1 MAEPSEFRQ
10 QTFTPPPGAVDLL
23 LIRHG
28 ESAAARDGELFALV
42 DGQGDPELHPEGR
55 VQAERVADRL
65 QHEPLDAVYIST
77 MRRTAETAAPLLARK
92 GIEPVVLAELREVHL
107 GEWEGGLLRKKAA
120 EGDPTFLAVQAEER
134 WDAIP
139 GAEPH
144 EAFRARVQ
152 AAVATIAERHPGQRV
167 AVFTHGAWIGE
178 LMAIAS
184 GSRPMAFLG
193 ADNASISQV
202 IVMGDRWIVRRF
214 NDTSHLTEHLTEAA
228 QAPT

>member
-1 MAEPSEFRQ
+1 MAPPNEFRQ
-10 QTFTPPPGAVDLL
+10 QTFTAPPGAVELL
-23 LIRHG
+23 LVRHG
-28 ESAAARDGELFALV
+28 ESAAAREGELFALV
-42 DGQGDPELHPEGR
+42 DGQGDPELHPDGR
-55 VQAERVADRL
+55 AQAERVADRL
-65 QHEPLDAVYIST
+65 QHEHLDAVYVST

-92 GIEPVVLAELREVHL
+92 GIEPAVLADLREVHL
-107 GEWEGGLLRKKAA
+107 GEWEGGVLRQKAA
-120 EGDPTFLAVQAEER
+120 EGDPIFLAVQAEER

-144 EAFRARVQ
+144 ESFRARVQ
-152 AAVATIAERHPGQRV
+152 RAVATIVERHPGQRV

-178 LMAIAS
+178 MLAIAS

-214 NDTSHLTEHLTEAA
+214 NDTSHLTDHFTEAA